1 MNANPLDSM
10 SFDQLVPS
18 DSKFLKK
25 EDVGEDGVILT
36 ISHFSTQSVK
46 GDDGVEEQK
55 VVLNFAEAGMK
66 PMILNKTNSQLLA
79 IATGARTAGDA
90 RGKKVI
96 VYCDP
101 SVSFGGRVIGGI
113 RIKKIPGPARA
124 PAAPAAR
131 KPAPAPAAR
140 EPGSDDDFNDTI
152 DFG

>member
-1 MNANPLDSM
+1 MNANALDSM

-36 ISHFSTQSVK
+36 ISHFTTQSVK
-46 GDDGVEEQK
+46 GDDGQEENK
-55 VVLNFAEAGMK
+55 VVLNFVEEVK

-79 IATGARTAGDA
+79 LATGVRTAGEA
-90 RGKKVI
+90 RGKKII

-113 RIKKIPGPARA
+113 RLKKVPGPARA

-140 EPGSDDDFNDTI
+140 EPGSDDDFND
-152 DFG
+152 DVNFG